1 MSGLNT
7 AWPWSGRKKGPP
19 GGFATRG
26 TSQIRVLFCLW
37 FTAVGRAATFAL
49 ARVLALATVV
59 ASLTAALSLTVILA
73 LTRVLTFLS
82 FQRLD
87 GNACFGWSGA
97 RGVSASGYRSG
108 KKTGD
113 SGTGNNCFRWFDHC

>member
-1 MSGLNT
+1 V
-7 AWPWSGRKKGPP
+7 
-19 GGFATRG
+19 TRG

-37 FTAVGRAATFAL
+37 LTAVGRTATFAL

-73 LTRVLTFLS
+73 LTRVLTLLS

-97 RGVSASGYRSG
+97 GGISASGYRSG